1 MGLFANTLEQP
12 KGPYLTQFEA
22 DELAESSTG
31 TKKAPCFMEI
41 KLGSVESLLVEH
53 FQSFQFAETMEAEAP
68 GVLSLLLM
76 VQSERLKRSQPPSQQ
91 EGPSG

>member
-1 MGLFANTLEQP
+1 VGLFANTLEQP

-53 FQSFQFAETMEAEAP
+53 FQSFQLAKEME
-68 GVLSLLLM
+68 G
-76 VQSERLKRSQPPSQQ
+76 
-91 EGPSG
+91 